1 MDLKGKIEKVRGELG
16 AAIERRETPE
26 KIMRLS
32 VELDKLIEQ
41 YLEQERK
48 MDYPE

>member
-16 AAIERRETPE
+16 AAIERRETSE
-26 KIMRLS
+26 KILRLS

-41 YLEQERK
+41 YLEQEGKRK
-48 MDYPE
+48 DPE